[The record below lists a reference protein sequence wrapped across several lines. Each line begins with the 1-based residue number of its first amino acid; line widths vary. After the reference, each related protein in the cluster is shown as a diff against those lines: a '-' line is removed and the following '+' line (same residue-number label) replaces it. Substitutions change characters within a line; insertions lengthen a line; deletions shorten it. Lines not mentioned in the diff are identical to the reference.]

1 MHSQTIFA
9 LKNAL
14 RNSLYQSVLRCSMN
28 SKPSACSYVEKN
40 EVRKPRHTAEQV
52 SGATDIQ
59 QNKSDTA

>member
-14 RNSLYQSVLRCSMN
+14 RNCLYQSVLRCSMN
-28 SKPSACSYVEKN
+28 SKPPACSYVEKN

>member
-1 MHSQTIFA
+1 
-9 LKNAL
+9 
-14 RNSLYQSVLRCSMN
+14 MN

-59 QNKSDTA
+59 QNKSDTAWTDDQMWVAKWLCAG